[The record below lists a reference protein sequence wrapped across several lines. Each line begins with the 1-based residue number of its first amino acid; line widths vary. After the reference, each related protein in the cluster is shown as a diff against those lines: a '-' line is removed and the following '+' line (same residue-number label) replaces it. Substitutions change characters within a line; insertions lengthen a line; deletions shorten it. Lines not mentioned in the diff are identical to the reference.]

1 MNIFPRFR
9 ELAVSNS
16 GSMSVAS
23 ALDTRR
29 SINMLDVYGRHF
41 PKHTN
46 YGDITKIEPTSLPNF
61 NLFVGGFPC
70 QSFSIAGKRRGFADT
85 RGTMFFEICR
95 IIGAKR
101 PKYIVLENVKGLLN
115 HEKGRTFSTIII
127 SLQELGYDVEW
138 VLLNSKFHGVPQ
150 NRERIFIV
158 ADLGERGRSKILP
171 FGKNDKTANGK
182 GSKYLDRVV
191 NSIDAHYHCFPD
203 NHGQR
208 TIIRVNPGEQ
218 PQDNRVYSTQGI
230 STTLLSNGVNG
241 LYKIVAD
248 RSRNKQGKGRKL
260 ESPKDYAN
268 ALTGVTKDNLIIRVN
283 DRTERGPDGNFRRL
297 QAERVH
303 SPNGISPT
311 LSPTTTNIL
320 SKEEVRRLTPIECE
334 RLQGFPDDYTSGHSD
349 TQRYKMLGN
358 AVTVN
363 VVKYLFDTLET
374 RLI

>member
-1 MNIFPRFR
+1 
-9 ELAVSNS
+9 
-16 GSMSVAS
+16 
-23 ALDTRR
+23 
-29 SINMLDVYGRHF
+29 
-41 PKHTN
+41 
-46 YGDITKIEPTSLPNF
+46 
-61 NLFVGGFPC
+61 
-70 QSFSIAGKRRGFADT
+70 
-85 RGTMFFEICR
+85 MFFEICR

-115 HEKGRTFSTIII
+115 HEKGRTFSTIIV
-127 SLQELGYDVEW
+127 SLLELGYDVEW

-230 STTLLSNGVNG
+230 STTL
-241 LYKIVAD
+241 
-248 RSRNKQGKGRKL
+248 
-260 ESPKDYAN
+260 
-268 ALTGVTKDNLIIRVN
+268 
-283 DRTERGPDGNFRRL
+283 
-297 QAERVH
+297 
-303 SPNGISPT
+303 
-311 LSPTTTNIL
+311 SPTTTNIL

>member
-1 MNIFPRFR
+1 MKYEYFSAFSGIGGF
-9 ELAVSNS
+9 EL
-16 GSMSVAS
+16 G
-23 ALDTRR
+23 
-29 SINMLDVYGRHF
+29 INERGKCVGYSEIDKYALDVYGRHF

-150 NRERIFIV
+150 NRERVFIV
-158 ADLGERGRSKILP
+158 ANLGERGRSKILP
-171 FGKNDKTANGK
+171 FGKNDKTANEPYK
-182 GSKYLDRVV
+182 KTI
-191 NSIDAHYHCFPD
+191 NNIDANYYKGID

-208 TIIRVNPGEQ
+208 TIIRVN
-218 PQDNRVYSTQGI
+218 D
-230 STTLLSNGVNG
+230 
-241 LYKIVAD
+241 
-248 RSRNKQGKGRKL
+248 
-260 ESPKDYAN
+260 
-268 ALTGVTKDNLIIRVN
+268 
-283 DRTERGPDGNFRRL
+283 
-297 QAERVH
+297 
-303 SPNGISPT
+303 
-311 LSPTTTNIL
+311 
-320 SKEEVRRLTPIECE
+320 EVRRLTPIECE
-334 RLQGFPDDYTSGHSD
+334 RLQGFPDGYTSGHSD